1 MNFIKTSIY
10 SAASTT
16 ISLLVKLITN
26 KVIAVFLGTNGM
38 FLIGQLKD
46 FLKIGNTLGTM
57 GIETGTV
64 KYTSELNKNETNFK
78 ELLSTSFKIHFYS
91 SLIVVSLL
99 LIFYN
104 YITTGFSDEMSYIKD
119 NTYKYILCISIISFS
134 IQTFIMSILNGLK
147 KIKLFVLINILATLI
162 SAVFLI
168 YLVINYSMIGAFY
181 ALILSPILTLFVAI
195 LICLIFKPFKLN
207 FFNYLFKVE
216 YLKNLS
222 NFSLMAIA
230 APICLISATFIV
242 RYYIYDEFDSNHA
255 GSWEAMWRISA
266 IYLMF
271 LTTTFKFYL
280 VPTFTNLNNNQ
291 LKKEVFKVWKTI
303 SPVIFIITLGVF
315 VSKDLIINHLF
326 TSEFN
331 LINSLILFHLLG
343 DVIKINCW
351 VLGNILVAKAKTN
364 HFILFQVE
372 WSILFVVLSII
383 LTNIYGFVGLSIA
396 YFVTYVIHF
405 LLLNI
410 YFRKLLWKALNK

>member
-26 KVIAVFLGTNGM
+26 KVIAVYLGTNGM

-64 KYTSELNKNETNFK
+64 KYTSELNKNKTNFK

-91 SLIVVSLL
+91 SLIVVLL
-99 LIFYN
+99 IVIFYN
-104 YITTGFSDEMSYIKD
+104 YVTNGFSDEMSLIK
-119 NTYKYILCISIISFS
+119 NNNYKYILSISIISFS
-134 IQTFIMSILNGLK
+134 IQTFIMSVLNGLK
-147 KIKLFVLINILATLI
+147 KIKTFVLINIVATLI
-162 SAVFLI
+162 SAIILI
-168 YLVINYSMIGAFY
+168 YLVVNYSIIGAFY
-181 ALILSPILTLFVAI
+181 ALILSPILTLITA
-195 LICLIFKPFKLN
+195 LSICLILKPFKLN

-266 IYLMF
+266 IYLLF

-280 VPTFTNLNNNQ
+280 VPTFSNLNNDQ
-291 LKKEVFKVWKTI
+291 LKKEVFKIWKTI
-303 SPVIFIITLGVF
+303 LPVIFLITIVVYL
-315 VSKDLIINHLF
+315 SKDMIINILF
-326 TSEFN
+326 TNEFN

-343 DVIKINCW
+343 DIIKINCW

-364 HFILFQVE
+364 QFILFQVE
-372 WSILFVVLSII
+372 WCILFVILSII
-383 LTNIYGFVGLSIA
+383 LANTYGFIGLSIA
-396 YFVTYVIHF
+396 YFVTYLIHF

-410 YFRKLLWKALNK
+410 YFRKILWKVIK

>member
-26 KVIAVFLGTNGM
+26 KVIALYLGTNGM
-38 FLIGQLKD
+38 FLMGQLKD

-64 KYTSELNKNETNFK
+64 KYTSELNNKEKDFK
-78 ELLSTSFKIHFYS
+78 DLVGTSFKIHLYS
-91 SLIVVSLL
+91 SLIIIGLI

-104 YITTGFSDEMSYIKD
+104 YLTLSISKEMSEINNYSF
-119 NTYKYILCISIISFS
+119 KYLLCFSVVSFS
-134 IQTFIMSILNGLK
+134 IQTFIMSVLNGLK
-147 KIKLFVLINILATLI
+147 KIKIFILINIIATII
-162 SAVFLI
+162 SAGVLI
-168 YLVINYSMIGAFY
+168 FLVINYFTVGAYY
-181 ALILSPILTLFVAI
+181 ALILSPIITLITALI
-195 LICLIFKPFKLN
+195 ICLFLKPFKLN
-207 FFNYLFKVE
+207 FLNSVLKIKYF
-216 YLKNLS
+216 KNLS
-222 NFSLMAIA
+222 KFSLMAIM
-230 APICLISATFIV
+230 APICLVGATFTV

-266 IYLMF
+266 IYLLF

-280 VPTFTNLNNNQ
+280 VPTFTNLENNS
-291 LKKEVFKVWKTI
+291 LKKEVFKIWKTI
-303 SPVIFIITLGVF
+303 LPIIVIITLGVYIA
-315 VSKDLIINHLF
+315 KDLIIDILF

-343 DVIKINCW
+343 DIIKINCW

-372 WSILFVVLSII
+372 WSIVFVVLSII
-383 LTNIYGFVGLSIA
+383 LANIYGFVGLSMA
-396 YFVTYVIHF
+396 YFSTYIIHF

-410 YFRKLLWKALNK
+410 YFRKLLWRNN

>member
-26 KVIAVFLGTNGM
+26 KVIALYLGTNGM
-38 FLIGQLKD
+38 FLMGQLKD

-64 KYTSELNKNETNFK
+64 KYTSELNNKEKDFK
-78 ELLSTSFKIHFYS
+78 DLVGTSFKIHLYS
-91 SLIVVSLL
+91 SLIIIGLI

-104 YITTGFSDEMSYIKD
+104 YLTLSISKEMSEINNYSF
-119 NTYKYILCISIISFS
+119 KYLLCFSIISFS
-134 IQTFIMSILNGLK
+134 IQTFIMSVLNGLK
-147 KIKLFVLINILATLI
+147 KIKIFILINIIATII
-162 SAVFLI
+162 SAGVLI
-168 YLVINYSMIGAFY
+168 FLVINYFTVGAYY
-181 ALILSPILTLFVAI
+181 ALILSPIITLITALI
-195 LICLIFKPFKLN
+195 ICLFLKPFKLN
-207 FFNYLFKVE
+207 FLNSVLKIKYF
-216 YLKNLS
+216 KNLS
-222 NFSLMAIA
+222 KFSLMAIM
-230 APICLISATFIV
+230 APICLVGATFTV

-266 IYLMF
+266 IYLLF

-280 VPTFTNLNNNQ
+280 VPTFTNLENNS
-291 LKKEVFKVWKTI
+291 LKKEVFKIWKTI
-303 SPVIFIITLGVF
+303 LPIIVIITLGVYIA
-315 VSKDLIINHLF
+315 KDLIIDILF

-343 DVIKINCW
+343 DIIKINCW

-364 HFILFQVE
+364 HFILFQLE
-372 WSILFVVLSII
+372 WSIVFVVLSII
-383 LTNIYGFVGLSIA
+383 LANIYGFVGLSIA
-396 YFVTYVIHF
+396 YFSTYIIHF

-410 YFRKLLWKALNK
+410 YFRKLLWRNN

>member
-26 KVIAVFLGTNGM
+26 KVIAVYLGTNGM

-64 KYTSELNKNETNFK
+64 KYTSELNKNNTNFK

-91 SLIVVSLL
+91 SLIVVLL
-99 LIFYN
+99 IFIFYN
-104 YITTGFSDEMSYIKD
+104 YVTTGFSDEMSLIK
-119 NTYKYILCISIISFS
+119 NNNYKYILSISIISFS
-134 IQTFIMSILNGLK
+134 IQTFIMSVLNGLK
-147 KIKLFVLINILATLI
+147 KIKIFVLINIIATLI
-162 SAVFLI
+162 SAIILI
-168 YLVINYSMIGAFY
+168 YLVVNYSIIGAFY
-181 ALILSPILTLFVAI
+181 ALILSPILTLITA
-195 LICLIFKPFKLN
+195 LSICLILKPFKLN

-266 IYLMF
+266 IYLLF

-280 VPTFTNLNNNQ
+280 VPTFSNLNNDQ
-291 LKKEVFKVWKTI
+291 LKKEVFKIWKTI
-303 SPVIFIITLGVF
+303 LPVIFLITIVVYL
-315 VSKDLIINHLF
+315 SKDMIVNILF
-326 TSEFN
+326 TNEFN

-343 DVIKINCW
+343 DIIKINCW

-364 HFILFQVE
+364 QFILFQVE
-372 WSILFVVLSII
+372 WCILFVILSII
-383 LTNIYGFVGLSIA
+383 LANTYGFIGLSIA
-396 YFVTYVIHF
+396 YFVTYLIHF

-410 YFRKLLWKALNK
+410 YFRKLLWKVIK

>member
-26 KVIAVFLGTNGM
+26 KVIALYLGTNGM
-38 FLIGQLKD
+38 FLMGQLKD

-64 KYTSELNKNETNFK
+64 KYTSELNNKEKDFK
-78 ELLSTSFKIHFYS
+78 DLVGTSFKIHLYS
-91 SLIVVSLL
+91 SLIIIGLI

-104 YITTGFSDEMSYIKD
+104 YLTLSISKEMSEINNYSF
-119 NTYKYILCISIISFS
+119 KYLLCFSIISFS
-134 IQTFIMSILNGLK
+134 IQTFIMSVLNGLK
-147 KIKLFVLINILATLI
+147 KIKIFILINIIATII
-162 SAVFLI
+162 SAGVLI
-168 YLVINYSMIGAFY
+168 FLVINYFTVGAYY
-181 ALILSPILTLFVAI
+181 ALILSPIITLITALI
-195 LICLIFKPFKLN
+195 ICLFLKPFKLN
-207 FFNYLFKVE
+207 FLNSVLKIKYF
-216 YLKNLS
+216 KNLS
-222 NFSLMAIA
+222 KFSLMAIM
-230 APICLISATFIV
+230 APICLVGATFTV

-266 IYLMF
+266 IYLLF

-280 VPTFTNLNNNQ
+280 VPTFTNLENNS
-291 LKKEVFKVWKTI
+291 LKKEVFKIWKTI
-303 SPVIFIITLGVF
+303 LPIIVIITLGVYIA
-315 VSKDLIINHLF
+315 KDLIIDILF

-343 DVIKINCW
+343 DIIKINCW

-372 WSILFVVLSII
+372 WSIVFVVLSII
-383 LTNIYGFVGLSIA
+383 LANIYGFVGLSMA
-396 YFVTYVIHF
+396 YFSTYIVHF

-410 YFRKLLWKALNK
+410 YFRKLLWRNN

>member
-26 KVIAVFLGTNGM
+26 KVIALYLGTNGM
-38 FLIGQLKD
+38 FLMGQLKD

-64 KYTSELNKNETNFK
+64 KYTSELNNKEKDFK
-78 ELLSTSFKIHFYS
+78 DLVGTSFKIHLYS
-91 SLIVVSLL
+91 SLIIIGLI

-104 YITTGFSDEMSYIKD
+104 YLTLSISKEMSEINNYSF
-119 NTYKYILCISIISFS
+119 KYLLCFSIISFS
-134 IQTFIMSILNGLK
+134 IQTFIMSVLNGLK
-147 KIKLFVLINILATLI
+147 KIKIFILINIIATII
-162 SAVFLI
+162 SAGVLI
-168 YLVINYSMIGAFY
+168 FLVINYFTVGAYY
-181 ALILSPILTLFVAI
+181 ALILSPIITLITALI
-195 LICLIFKPFKLN
+195 ICLFLKPFKLN
-207 FFNYLFKVE
+207 FLNSVLKIKYF
-216 YLKNLS
+216 KNLS
-222 NFSLMAIA
+222 KFSLMAIM
-230 APICLISATFIV
+230 APICLVGATFTV

-266 IYLMF
+266 IYLLF

-280 VPTFTNLNNNQ
+280 VPTFTNLENNS
-291 LKKEVFKVWKTI
+291 LKKEVFKIWKTI
-303 SPVIFIITLGVF
+303 LPIIVIITLGVYIA
-315 VSKDLIINHLF
+315 KDLIIDILF

-343 DVIKINCW
+343 DIIKINCW

-372 WSILFVVLSII
+372 WSIVFVVLSII
-383 LTNIYGFVGLSIA
+383 SLFLS
-396 YFVTYVIHF
+396 
-405 LLLNI
+405 LPL
-410 YFRKLLWKALNK
+410 RS

>member
-26 KVIAVFLGTNGM
+26 KVIALYLGTNGM
-38 FLIGQLKD
+38 FLMGQLKD

-64 KYTSELNKNETNFK
+64 KYTSELNNKEKDFK
-78 ELLSTSFKIHFYS
+78 DLVGTSFKIHLYS
-91 SLIVVSLL
+91 SLIIIGLI

-104 YITTGFSDEMSYIKD
+104 YLTLSISKEMSEINNYSF
-119 NTYKYILCISIISFS
+119 KYLLCFSIISFS
-134 IQTFIMSILNGLK
+134 IQTFIMSVLNGLK
-147 KIKLFVLINILATLI
+147 KIKIFILINIIATIISGGILI
-162 SAVFLI
+162 F
-168 YLVINYSMIGAFY
+168 LVINYFTVGAYY
-181 ALILSPILTLFVAI
+181 ALILSPIITLITALI
-195 LICLIFKPFKLN
+195 ICLFLKPFKLN
-207 FFNYLFKVE
+207 FLNSVLKIKYF
-216 YLKNLS
+216 KNLS
-222 NFSLMAIA
+222 KFSLMAIM
-230 APICLISATFIV
+230 APICLVGATFTV

-266 IYLMF
+266 IYLLF

-280 VPTFTNLNNNQ
+280 VPTFTNLENNS
-291 LKKEVFKVWKTI
+291 LKKEVFKIWKTI
-303 SPVIFIITLGVF
+303 LPIIVIITLGVYIA
-315 VSKDLIINHLF
+315 KDLIIDILF

-343 DVIKINCW
+343 DIIKINCW

-372 WSILFVVLSII
+372 WSIVFVVLSII
-383 LTNIYGFVGLSIA
+383 LANVYGFVGLSIA
-396 YFVTYVIHF
+396 YFSTYIIHF

-410 YFRKLLWKALNK
+410 YFRKLLWSN

>member
-64 KYTSELNKNETNFK
+64 KYTSELNKTETNFK

-195 LICLIFKPFKLN
+195 LIC
-207 FFNYLFKVE
+207 
-216 YLKNLS
+216 
-222 NFSLMAIA
+222 
-230 APICLISATFIV
+230 
-242 RYYIYDEFDSNHA
+242 
-255 GSWEAMWRISA
+255 
-266 IYLMF
+266 
-271 LTTTFKFYL
+271 
-280 VPTFTNLNNNQ
+280 
-291 LKKEVFKVWKTI
+291 
-303 SPVIFIITLGVF
+303 VIF
-315 VSKDLIINHLF
+315 
-326 TSEFN
+326 
-331 LINSLILFHLLG
+331 
-343 DVIKINCW
+343 
-351 VLGNILVAKAKTN
+351 
-364 HFILFQVE
+364 
-372 WSILFVVLSII
+372 
-383 LTNIYGFVGLSIA
+383 
-396 YFVTYVIHF
+396 
-405 LLLNI
+405 
-410 YFRKLLWKALNK
+410 

>member
-26 KVIAVFLGTNGM
+26 KVIALYLGTNGM
-38 FLIGQLKD
+38 FLMGQLKD

-64 KYTSELNKNETNFK
+64 KYTSELNNKEKDFK
-78 ELLSTSFKIHFYS
+78 DLVGTSFKIHLYS
-91 SLIVVSLL
+91 SLIIIGLI

-104 YITTGFSDEMSYIKD
+104 YLTLSISKEMSEINNYSF
-119 NTYKYILCISIISFS
+119 KYLLCFSVVSFS
-134 IQTFIMSILNGLK
+134 IQTFIMSVLNGLK
-147 KIKLFVLINILATLI
+147 KIKIFILINIIATII
-162 SAVFLI
+162 SAGVLI
-168 YLVINYSMIGAFY
+168 FLVINYFTVGAYY
-181 ALILSPILTLFVAI
+181 ALILSPIITLITALI
-195 LICLIFKPFKLN
+195 ICLFLKPFKLN
-207 FFNYLFKVE
+207 FLNSVLKIKYF
-216 YLKNLS
+216 KNLS
-222 NFSLMAIA
+222 KFSLMAIM
-230 APICLISATFIV
+230 APICLVGATFTV

-266 IYLMF
+266 IYLLF

-280 VPTFTNLNNNQ
+280 VPTFTNLENNS
-291 LKKEVFKVWKTI
+291 LKKEVFKIWKTI
-303 SPVIFIITLGVF
+303 LPIIVIITLGVYIA
-315 VSKDLIINHLF
+315 KDLIIDILF

-343 DVIKINCW
+343 DIIKINCW

-372 WSILFVVLSII
+372 WSIVFVVLSII
-383 LTNIYGFVGLSIA
+383 LANIYGFVGLSIA
-396 YFVTYVIHF
+396 YFSTYIIHF

-410 YFRKLLWKALNK
+410 YFRKLLWRNN

>member
-26 KVIAVFLGTNGM
+26 KVIALYLGTNGM
-38 FLIGQLKD
+38 FLMGQLKD

-64 KYTSELNKNETNFK
+64 KYTSELNNKEKDFK
-78 ELLSTSFKIHFYS
+78 DLVGTSFKIHLYS
-91 SLIVVSLL
+91 SLIIIGLI

-104 YITTGFSDEMSYIKD
+104 YLTLSISKEMSEINNYSF
-119 NTYKYILCISIISFS
+119 KYLLCFSVVSFS
-134 IQTFIMSILNGLK
+134 IQTFIMSVLNGLK
-147 KIKLFVLINILATLI
+147 KIKIFILINIIATIISGGVLI
-162 SAVFLI
+162 F
-168 YLVINYSMIGAFY
+168 LVINYFTVGAYY
-181 ALILSPILTLFVAI
+181 ALILSPIITLITALI
-195 LICLIFKPFKLN
+195 ICLFLKPFKLN
-207 FFNYLFKVE
+207 FLNSVLKIKYF
-216 YLKNLS
+216 KNLS
-222 NFSLMAIA
+222 KFSLMAIM
-230 APICLISATFIV
+230 APICLVGATFTV

-266 IYLMF
+266 IYLLF

-280 VPTFTNLNNNQ
+280 VPTFTNLENNS
-291 LKKEVFKVWKTI
+291 LKKEVFKIWKTI
-303 SPVIFIITLGVF
+303 LPIIVIITLGVYIA
-315 VSKDLIINHLF
+315 KDLIIDILF

-343 DVIKINCW
+343 DIIKINCW

-372 WSILFVVLSII
+372 WSIVFVVLSII
-383 LTNIYGFVGLSIA
+383 LANIYGFVGLSIA
-396 YFVTYVIHF
+396 YFSTYIIHF

-410 YFRKLLWKALNK
+410 YFRKLLWRNN

>member
-26 KVIAVFLGTNGM
+26 KVIALYLGTNGM
-38 FLIGQLKD
+38 FLMGQLKD

-64 KYTSELNKNETNFK
+64 KYTSELNNKEKDFK
-78 ELLSTSFKIHFYS
+78 DLVGTSFKIHLYS
-91 SLIVVSLL
+91 SLIIIGLI

-104 YITTGFSDEMSYIKD
+104 YLTLSISKEMSEINNYSF
-119 NTYKYILCISIISFS
+119 KYLLCFSIISFS
-134 IQTFIMSILNGLK
+134 IQTFIMSVLNGLK
-147 KIKLFVLINILATLI
+147 KIKIFILINIIATIISGGVLI
-162 SAVFLI
+162 F
-168 YLVINYSMIGAFY
+168 LVINYFTVGAYY
-181 ALILSPILTLFVAI
+181 ALILSPIITLITALI
-195 LICLIFKPFKLN
+195 ICLFLKPFKLN
-207 FFNYLFKVE
+207 FLNSVLKIKYF
-216 YLKNLS
+216 KNLS
-222 NFSLMAIA
+222 KFSLMAIM
-230 APICLISATFIV
+230 APICLVGATFTV

-266 IYLMF
+266 IYLLF

-280 VPTFTNLNNNQ
+280 VPTFTNLENNS
-291 LKKEVFKVWKTI
+291 LKKEVFKIWKTI
-303 SPVIFIITLGVF
+303 LPIIVIITLGVYIA
-315 VSKDLIINHLF
+315 KDLIIDILF

-343 DVIKINCW
+343 DIIKINCW

-372 WSILFVVLSII
+372 WSIVFVVLSII
-383 LTNIYGFVGLSIA
+383 LANVYGFVGLSIA
-396 YFVTYVIHF
+396 YFSTYIIHF

-410 YFRKLLWKALNK
+410 YFRKLLWRNN

>member
-26 KVIAVFLGTNGM
+26 KVIALYLGTNGM
-38 FLIGQLKD
+38 FLMGQLKD

-64 KYTSELNKNETNFK
+64 KYTSELNNKEKDFK
-78 ELLSTSFKIHFYS
+78 DLVGTSFKIHLYS
-91 SLIVVSLL
+91 SLIIIGLI

-104 YITTGFSDEMSYIKD
+104 YLTLSISKEMSEINNYSF
-119 NTYKYILCISIISFS
+119 KYLLCFSVVSFS
-134 IQTFIMSILNGLK
+134 IQTFIMSVLNGLK
-147 KIKLFVLINILATLI
+147 KIKIFILINIIATIISGGILI
-162 SAVFLI
+162 F
-168 YLVINYSMIGAFY
+168 LVINYFTVGAYY
-181 ALILSPILTLFVAI
+181 ALILSPIITLITALI
-195 LICLIFKPFKLN
+195 ICLFLKPFKLN
-207 FFNYLFKVE
+207 FLNSVLKIKYF
-216 YLKNLS
+216 KNLS
-222 NFSLMAIA
+222 NFSLMAIM
-230 APICLISATFIV
+230 APICLVGATFTV

-266 IYLMF
+266 IYLLF

-280 VPTFTNLNNNQ
+280 VPTFTNLENNS
-291 LKKEVFKVWKTI
+291 LKKEVFKIWKTI
-303 SPVIFIITLGVF
+303 LPIIVIITLGVYIA
-315 VSKDLIINHLF
+315 KDLIIDILF

-343 DVIKINCW
+343 DIIKINCW

-364 HFILFQVE
+364 HFILFQLE
-372 WSILFVVLSII
+372 WSIVFVVLSII
-383 LTNIYGFVGLSIA
+383 LANIYGFVGLSIA
-396 YFVTYVIHF
+396 YFSTYIIHF

-410 YFRKLLWKALNK
+410 YFRKLLWRNN

>member
-26 KVIAVFLGTNGM
+26 KVIALYLGTNGM
-38 FLIGQLKD
+38 FLMGQLKD

-64 KYTSELNKNETNFK
+64 KYTSELNNKEKDFK
-78 ELLSTSFKIHFYS
+78 DLVGTSFKIHLYS
-91 SLIVVSLL
+91 SLIIIGLI

-104 YITTGFSDEMSYIKD
+104 YLTLSISKEMSEINNYSF
-119 NTYKYILCISIISFS
+119 KYLLCFSVVSFS
-134 IQTFIMSILNGLK
+134 IQTFIMSVLNGLK
-147 KIKLFVLINILATLI
+147 KIKIFILINIIATIISGGVLI
-162 SAVFLI
+162 F
-168 YLVINYSMIGAFY
+168 LVINYFTVGAYY
-181 ALILSPILTLFVAI
+181 ALILSPIITLITALI
-195 LICLIFKPFKLN
+195 ICLFLKPFKLN
-207 FFNYLFKVE
+207 FLNSVLKIKYF
-216 YLKNLS
+216 KNLS
-222 NFSLMAIA
+222 KFSLMAIM
-230 APICLISATFIV
+230 APICLVGATFTV

-266 IYLMF
+266 IYLLF

-280 VPTFTNLNNNQ
+280 VPTFTNLENNS
-291 LKKEVFKVWKTI
+291 LKKEVFKIWKTI
-303 SPVIFIITLGVF
+303 LPIIVIITLGVYIAR
-315 VSKDLIINHLF
+315 DLIIDILF

-343 DVIKINCW
+343 DIIKINCW

-364 HFILFQVE
+364 HFILFQLE
-372 WSILFVVLSII
+372 WSIVFVVLSII
-383 LTNIYGFVGLSIA
+383 LANIYGFVGLSIA
-396 YFVTYVIHF
+396 YFSTYIIHF

-410 YFRKLLWKALNK
+410 YFRKLLWRNN

>member
-26 KVIAVFLGTNGM
+26 KVIAVYLGTNGM

-57 GIETGTV
+57 GVETGTV
-64 KYTSELNKNETNFK
+64 KYTSELNKNNTNFK

-91 SLIVVSLL
+91 SLIVVLL
-99 LIFYN
+99 ILIFYN
-104 YITTGFSDEMSYIKD
+104 YVTTGFSDEMSLIK
-119 NTYKYILCISIISFS
+119 NNNYKYILSISIISFS
-134 IQTFIMSILNGLK
+134 IQTFIMSVLNGLK
-147 KIKLFVLINILATLI
+147 KIKIFVLINIVATLI
-162 SAVFLI
+162 SAILLI
-168 YLVINYSMIGAFY
+168 YLVVNYSIIGAFY
-181 ALILSPILTLFVAI
+181 ALILSPILTLITA
-195 LICLIFKPFKLN
+195 LSICLILKPFKLN

-266 IYLMF
+266 IYLLF

-280 VPTFTNLNNNQ
+280 VPTFSNLNNDQ
-291 LKKEVFKVWKTI
+291 LKKEVFKIWKTI
-303 SPVIFIITLGVF
+303 LPVIFLITILVYL
-315 VSKDLIINHLF
+315 SKDMIINILF
-326 TSEFN
+326 TNEFN

-343 DVIKINCW
+343 DIIKINCW

-364 HFILFQVE
+364 QFILFQLE
-372 WSILFVVLSII
+372 WCILFVILSII
-383 LTNIYGFVGLSIA
+383 LANTYGFIGLSIA
-396 YFVTYVIHF
+396 YFVTYLIHF

-410 YFRKLLWKALNK
+410 YFRKLLWKVIK

>member
-26 KVIAVFLGTNGM
+26 KVIALYLGTNGM
-38 FLIGQLKD
+38 FLMGQLKD

-64 KYTSELNKNETNFK
+64 KYTSELNNKEKDFK
-78 ELLSTSFKIHFYS
+78 DLVGTSFKIHLYS
-91 SLIVVSLL
+91 SLIIIGLI

-104 YITTGFSDEMSYIKD
+104 YLTLSISKEMSEINNYSF
-119 NTYKYILCISIISFS
+119 KYLLCFSIISFS
-134 IQTFIMSILNGLK
+134 IQTFIMSVLNGLK
-147 KIKLFVLINILATLI
+147 KIKIFILINIIATIISGGVLI
-162 SAVFLI
+162 F
-168 YLVINYSMIGAFY
+168 LVINYFTVGAYY
-181 ALILSPILTLFVAI
+181 ALILSPIITLITALI
-195 LICLIFKPFKLN
+195 ICLFLKPFKLN
-207 FFNYLFKVE
+207 FLNSVLKIKYF
-216 YLKNLS
+216 KNLS
-222 NFSLMAIA
+222 NFSLMAII
-230 APICLISATFIV
+230 APICLVGATFTV

-266 IYLMF
+266 IYLLF

-280 VPTFTNLNNNQ
+280 VPTFTNLENNS
-291 LKKEVFKVWKTI
+291 LKKEVFKIWKTI
-303 SPVIFIITLGVF
+303 LPIIVIITLGVYIA
-315 VSKDLIINHLF
+315 KDLIIDILF

-343 DVIKINCW
+343 DIIKINCW

-364 HFILFQVE
+364 HFILFQLE
-372 WSILFVVLSII
+372 WSIVFVVLSII
-383 LTNIYGFVGLSIA
+383 LANIYGFVGLSIA
-396 YFVTYVIHF
+396 YFSTYIIHF

-410 YFRKLLWKALNK
+410 YFRKLLWRNN

>member
-26 KVIAVFLGTNGM
+26 KVIALYLGTNGM
-38 FLIGQLKD
+38 FLMGQLKD

-64 KYTSELNKNETNFK
+64 KYTSELNNKEKDFK
-78 ELLSTSFKIHFYS
+78 DLVGTSFKIHLYS
-91 SLIVVSLL
+91 SLIIIGLI

-104 YITTGFSDEMSYIKD
+104 YLTLSISKEMSEINNYSF
-119 NTYKYILCISIISFS
+119 KYLLCFSVVSFS
-134 IQTFIMSILNGLK
+134 IQTFIMSVLNGLK
-147 KIKLFVLINILATLI
+147 KIKIFILINIIATII
-162 SAVFLI
+162 SAGVLI
-168 YLVINYSMIGAFY
+168 FLVINYFTVGAYY
-181 ALILSPILTLFVAI
+181 ALILSPIITLITALI
-195 LICLIFKPFKLN
+195 ICLFLKPFKLN
-207 FFNYLFKVE
+207 FLNSVLKIKYF
-216 YLKNLS
+216 KNLS
-222 NFSLMAIA
+222 KFSLMAIM
-230 APICLISATFIV
+230 APICLVGATFTV

-266 IYLMF
+266 IYLLF

-280 VPTFTNLNNNQ
+280 VPTFTNLENNS
-291 LKKEVFKVWKTI
+291 LKKEVFKIWKTI
-303 SPVIFIITLGVF
+303 LPIIVIITLGVYIA
-315 VSKDLIINHLF
+315 KDLIIDILF

-343 DVIKINCW
+343 DIIKINCW
-351 VLGNILVAKAKTN
+351 VLGNILIAKAKTN

-372 WSILFVVLSII
+372 WSIVFVVLSII
-383 LTNIYGFVGLSIA
+383 LANIYGFVGLSIA
-396 YFVTYVIHF
+396 YFCTYIIHF

-410 YFRKLLWKALNK
+410 YFRKLLWSN

>member
-26 KVIAVFLGTNGM
+26 KVIALYLGTNGM
-38 FLIGQLKD
+38 FLMGQLKD

-64 KYTSELNKNETNFK
+64 KYTSELNNKEKDFK
-78 ELLSTSFKIHFYS
+78 DLVGTSFKIHLYS
-91 SLIVVSLL
+91 SLIIIGLI

-104 YITTGFSDEMSYIKD
+104 YLTLSISKEMSEINNYSF
-119 NTYKYILCISIISFS
+119 KYLLCFSVVSFS
-134 IQTFIMSILNGLK
+134 IQTFIMSVLNGLK
-147 KIKLFVLINILATLI
+147 KIKIFILINIIATII
-162 SAVFLI
+162 SAGVLI
-168 YLVINYSMIGAFY
+168 FLVINYFTVGAYY
-181 ALILSPILTLFVAI
+181 ALILSPIITLITALI
-195 LICLIFKPFKLN
+195 ICLFLKPFKLN
-207 FFNYLFKVE
+207 FLNSVLKIKYF
-216 YLKNLS
+216 KNLS
-222 NFSLMAIA
+222 KFSLMAIM
-230 APICLISATFIV
+230 APICLVGATFTV

-266 IYLMF
+266 IYLLF

-280 VPTFTNLNNNQ
+280 VPTFTNLENNS
-291 LKKEVFKVWKTI
+291 LKKEVFKIWKTI
-303 SPVIFIITLGVF
+303 LPIIVIITLGVYIAR
-315 VSKDLIINHLF
+315 DLIIDILF

-343 DVIKINCW
+343 DIIKINCW

-364 HFILFQVE
+364 HFILFQLE
-372 WSILFVVLSII
+372 WSIVFVVLSII
-383 LTNIYGFVGLSIA
+383 LANIYGFVGLSIA
-396 YFVTYVIHF
+396 YFSTYIIHF

-410 YFRKLLWKALNK
+410 YFRKLLWRNN

>member
-26 KVIAVFLGTNGM
+26 KVIALYLGTNGM
-38 FLIGQLKD
+38 FLMGQLKD

-64 KYTSELNKNETNFK
+64 KYTSELNNKEKDFK
-78 ELLSTSFKIHFYS
+78 DLVGTSFKIHLYS
-91 SLIVVSLL
+91 SLIIIGLI

-104 YITTGFSDEMSYIKD
+104 YLTLSISKEMSEINNYSF
-119 NTYKYILCISIISFS
+119 KYLLCFSIVSFS
-134 IQTFIMSILNGLK
+134 IQTFIMSVLNGLK
-147 KIKLFVLINILATLI
+147 KIKIFILINIIATIISGGVLI
-162 SAVFLI
+162 F
-168 YLVINYSMIGAFY
+168 LVINYFTVGAYY
-181 ALILSPILTLFVAI
+181 ALILSPIITLITALI
-195 LICLIFKPFKLN
+195 ICLFLKPFKLN
-207 FFNYLFKVE
+207 FLNSVLKIKYF
-216 YLKNLS
+216 KNLS
-222 NFSLMAIA
+222 KFSLMAIM
-230 APICLISATFIV
+230 APICLVGATFTV

-266 IYLMF
+266 IYLLF

-280 VPTFTNLNNNQ
+280 VPTFTNLENNS
-291 LKKEVFKVWKTI
+291 LKKEVFKIWKTI
-303 SPVIFIITLGVF
+303 LPIIVIITLGVYIA
-315 VSKDLIINHLF
+315 KDLIIDILF

-343 DVIKINCW
+343 DIIKINCW

-372 WSILFVVLSII
+372 WSIVFVVLSII
-383 LTNIYGFVGLSIA
+383 LANIYGFVGLSIA
-396 YFVTYVIHF
+396 YFSTYIIHF

-410 YFRKLLWKALNK
+410 YFRKLLWRNN

>member
-16 ISLLVKLITN
+16 TSLLVKLITN
-26 KVIAVFLGTNGM
+26 KVIALYLGTNGM
-38 FLIGQLKD
+38 FLMGQLKD

-64 KYTSELNKNETNFK
+64 KYTSELNNKEKDFK
-78 ELLSTSFKIHFYS
+78 DLVGTSFKIHLYS
-91 SLIVVSLL
+91 SLIIIGLI

-104 YITTGFSDEMSYIKD
+104 YLTLSLSEEMSEMNNYSF
-119 NTYKYILCISIISFS
+119 KYLLCFSIVSFS
-134 IQTFIMSILNGLK
+134 IQTFIMSVLNGLK
-147 KIKLFVLINILATLI
+147 KIKIFILINIIATII
-162 SAVFLI
+162 SAGVLI
-168 YLVINYSMIGAFY
+168 FLVINYFTVGAYY
-181 ALILSPILTLFVAI
+181 ALILSPIITLITALI
-195 LICLIFKPFKLN
+195 ICLFLKPFKLN
-207 FFNYLFKVE
+207 FLNSVLKIKYF
-216 YLKNLS
+216 KNLS
-222 NFSLMAIA
+222 KFSLMAIM
-230 APICLISATFIV
+230 APICLVGATFTV

-266 IYLMF
+266 IYLLF

-280 VPTFTNLNNNQ
+280 VPTFTNLENNS
-291 LKKEVFKVWKTI
+291 LKKEVFKIWKTI
-303 SPVIFIITLGVF
+303 LPIIVIITLGVYIA
-315 VSKDLIINHLF
+315 KDLIIDILF

-343 DVIKINCW
+343 DIIKINCW

-372 WSILFVVLSII
+372 WSIVFVVLSII
-383 LTNIYGFVGLSIA
+383 LANIYGFVGLSIA
-396 YFVTYVIHF
+396 YFSTYIIHF

-410 YFRKLLWKALNK
+410 YFRKLLWRNN